1 MVPETAHLDVNG
13 PTASSGSVPSSHA
26 WAGGKHVPTL
36 LLHYITNTTTNGV
49 ADLIIVIIMRWELGG
64 SPRWCRGPRFWA
76 LCPVPDSSILAQWCS
91 REVAAHWCSKLEE
104 TFLTSAIELSF
115 FNHHELTNA

>member
-1 MVPETAHLDVNG
+1 MAPETGHLDVNG
-13 PTASSGSVPSSHA
+13 PRASSGSVPSSHA

-36 LLHYITNTTTNGV
+36 LLHYITNTFTNGV

-64 SPRWCRGPRFWA
+64 SPRSRGPRFWA
-76 LCPVPDSSILAQWCS
+76 LCPVPDSSILAQWC
-91 REVAAHWCSKLEE
+91 RGEVAAHWCSKLEE
-104 TFLTSAIELSF
+104 MFLTSAIELSF